1 MDFLILGPIEARVN
15 GHPVSLGG
23 PKQRAVL
30 ALLVLRANRVV
41 SRDALI
47 DQLWDGAPP
56 PTAATALHGHV
67 AGLRKLLGA
76 DVIATR
82 SPGYVLE
89 AEPSQVDL
97 TRFEALRARARDR
110 ADPQAAARELR
121 SALELWRGDALA
133 DIRDE
138 PAVAAE
144 AARLDDLRLSAL
156 EDRIDADLESGA
168 DAGGLVAELESLIAS
183 YPLRE
188 RLWGQLMLALY
199 RAGRQADALD
209 AYRRA
214 RHRLIAELGI
224 EPSQSVRELHQR
236 ILEQDPAL
244 DAPRRPLRAPR
255 RRRPAVAALAAVA
268 VVAALVAVFV
278 LSGSEDPPEVP
289 PNSVAI
295 VDAEEGAVAGAIALT
310 GAPGPVAAGAGA
322 VWVLNV
328 KGAVLSRINPRARS
342 LTRTTGVAGSPGVM
356 TAAATELWIAE
367 GCSDGTDP
375 GVAHLFTTRDGDLVE
390 LTFDRVPLE
399 ASALAE
405 EPEVLQPVVTAFQCG
420 LAAAGDSAWVSVND
434 PAGVARVD
442 YDHNRTASS
451 LAWAVRLPRA
461 PAALA
466 VGAGALWAADSDRG
480 VVRRMD
486 PDSGRVLGT
495 IRVGSGPVALAVG
508 AGAVWVVNRQ
518 DESLS
523 RIDPRTGSV
532 TETISVGNLPLAV
545 AVGAG
550 SVWVANG
557 GDGTL
562 SRVDPRTHRVSET
575 IELGHPPR
583 GVAVAA
589 GAVWVSVSS

>member
-1 MDFLILGPIEARVN
+1 VEIRILGPIEVREN
-15 GHPVSLGG
+15 GQPVPLGG

-30 ALLVLRANRVV
+30 ALLVLNANRVL

-47 DQLWDGAPP
+47 DQLWDGDPP

-67 AGLRKLLGA
+67 SALRKALGA
-76 DVIATR
+76 DVIVTR
-82 SPGYVLE
+82 SPGYVLLAGPE
-89 AEPSQVDL
+89 QIDL
-97 TRFEALRARARDR
+97 SRFESLRGRGDLHGALG
-110 ADPQAAARELR
+110 
-121 SALELWRGDALA
+121 LWRGEALE
-133 DIRDE
+133 DVRLE
-138 PAVAAE
+138 PALSAD

-156 EDRIDADLESGA
+156 EDRIDADLEDGVGA
-168 DAGGLVAELESLIAS
+168 DLVGELEGLVASH
-183 YPLRE
+183 PLRE

-244 DAPRRPLRAPR
+244 DAPRPAAPAGRRPR
-255 RRRPAVAALAAVA
+255 RLSLAALAAAVA
-268 VVAALVAVFV
+268 VAIAAVVLVAGD
-278 LSGSEDPPEVP
+278 SDDSIDVP
-289 PNSVAI
+289 PDSVAI
-295 VDAEEGAVAGAIALT
+295 LDIERGAVSGAIPLA
-310 GAPGPVAAGAGA
+310 GPPGPVAAGAGA

-328 KGAVLSRINPRARS
+328 KNATLSRIDPRARE
-342 LTRTTGVAGSPGVM
+342 LTGTDGVNGSPGTM
-356 TAAATELWIAE
+356 TTAATEVWISE

-375 GVAHLFTTRDGDLVE
+375 GLTHIATTRDGDLVD
-390 LTFDRVPLE
+390 LTFDKVPLD
-399 ASALAE
+399 ASVLAD
-405 EPEVLQPVVTAFQCG
+405 EPEALQPLATLQCG

-442 YDHNRTASS
+442 YDHARAASH
-451 LAWAVRLPRA
+451 LARVVRLPRA

-466 VGAGALWAADSDRG
+466 IGAGALWAADSDRG
-480 VVRRMD
+480 VVRRLD
-486 PDSGRVLGT
+486 PDSGRVVGAV
-495 IRVGSGPVALAVG
+495 RVGREPVALTVG

-532 TETISVGNLPLAV
+532 TKTLSVGGLPLAV

-557 GDGTL
+557 GDGTV
-562 SRVDPRTHRVSET
+562 SRVDPRTNEVSET
-575 IELGHPPR
+575 ISVGHPPR
-583 GVAVAA
+583 GIAVAA
-589 GAVWVSVSS
+589 GAVWVTVSR